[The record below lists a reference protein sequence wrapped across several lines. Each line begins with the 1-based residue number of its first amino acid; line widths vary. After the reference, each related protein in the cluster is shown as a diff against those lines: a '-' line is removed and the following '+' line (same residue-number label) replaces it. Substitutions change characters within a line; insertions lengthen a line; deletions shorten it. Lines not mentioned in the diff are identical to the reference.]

1 MLLDAESTPY
11 TLETGKSGGVGSL
24 RPSVRGIVPSA
35 RFRPDCGN
43 CRVRAECLPRSL
55 PAEAVRLLDFV
66 VVSRRLV
73 HRGQTLYRAGDPFES
88 IYPIRAGFFKTT
100 VMSRN
105 GDEHVTGLRMA
116 GEILGLDGVSDSHYA
131 ADAVA
136 LDHGEV
142 CVVPYANLVEQSL
155 HSPALHRAVY
165 SLLGREIA
173 RDQNLFLLLGGMWG
187 IERVAAFLLD
197 VSQRLQSH
205 GYSASDFQLRM
216 TRREIGSYLGME
228 LETVSRI
235 FSRLEREG
243 LLIADR
249 GHVKITDLQGLAR
262 VAGQ

>member
-1 MLLDAESTPY
+1 MLLDCPSSTRSSEPPQ
-11 TLETGKSGGVGSL
+11 GSPATL
-24 RPSVRGIVPSA
+24 RPSVRGIVAVS
-35 RFRPDCGN
+35 RFRPECGV
-43 CRVRAECLPRSL
+43 CHVRTECLPRGL
-55 PAEAVRLLDFV
+55 PPEAVRLLDFV
-66 VVSRRLV
+66 VVSRRPV

-100 VMSRN
+100 VISKN

-116 GEILGLDGVSDSHYA
+116 GEILGLDGINSGRYT

-165 SLLGREIA
+165 GLLGREIS
-173 RDQNLFLLLGGMWG
+173 RDQQLFLLLGGMWG

-197 VSQRLQSH
+197 VSHRLQAH

-249 GHVKITDLQGLAR
+249 GHVTITDLEGLAR